1 MSNNTYKKPRHL
13 FTKKLYIKYI
23 TFLLFATERLLKKH
37 QKDERK
43 QKVSWRKKISTTNL
57 WLSLMKRIED
67 SMILRFISLVKRL
80 LLHNNTRTTSFSL
93 IFKISKFIALRSS
106 KKDSLLMR
114 NVLGRAW
121 KSGTC
126 LSL

>member
-43 QKVSWRKKISTTNL
+43 QKVS
-57 WLSLMKRIED
+57 
-67 SMILRFISLVKRL
+67 
-80 LLHNNTRTTSFSL
+80 
-93 IFKISKFIALRSS
+93 
-106 KKDSLLMR
+106 
-114 NVLGRAW
+114 
-121 KSGTC
+121 
-126 LSL
+126 